1 MRWASLVA
9 GVKEKRNMYRI
20 LVRKPQGKGEIGAR
34 WEYNDKMVGFTLL
47 IGHEG
52 P

>member
-1 MRWASLVA
+1 MMLFV
-9 GVKEKRNMYRI
+9 I
-20 LVRKPQGKGEIGAR
+20 F
-34 WEYNDKMVGFTLL
+34 NDALFLLYIYVGFTLL